1 MEVKGMI
8 EYTNK
13 MLDDKEL
20 TNEQKVELLETW
32 EGKLQNKI
40 SQTILSSDELKKLNI
55 VIEHL
60 KICNVWVSSL

>member
-40 SQTILSSDELKKLNI
+40 SQTILSSDELKELNT

>member
-1 MEVKGMI
+1 MEVKGII

-20 TNEQKVELLETW
+20 SNEQKVELLETW
-32 EGKLQNKI
+32 EEKLQSKI
-40 SQTILSSDELKKLNI
+40 SQTILSSNELKELDT